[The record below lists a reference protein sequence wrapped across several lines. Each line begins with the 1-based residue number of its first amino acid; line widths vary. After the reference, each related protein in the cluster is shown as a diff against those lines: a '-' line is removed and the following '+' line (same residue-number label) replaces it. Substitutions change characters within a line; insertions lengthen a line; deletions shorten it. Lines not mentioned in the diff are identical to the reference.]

1 MNTYSNLANHEK
13 FSLIATRTISRR
25 VRKGAKTAEGFKVLE
40 ASPQYEVSALRAV

>member
-13 FSLIATRTISRR
+13 YSRIVSRTISRR
-25 VRKGAKTAEGFKVLE
+25 GRRVAKGAEGFKVLE